1 MDVNIV
7 LFDDFETLD
16 AFGPAEVFG
25 KLPEHFHLR
34 YLSVSGD
41 VINSTQ
47 GGKVWTDFLIPEEIE
62 GILLVPGGKGARRL
76 LWKDERTLNLSNIMP
91 AIEGNLSFYGKKGF
105 VVQVCDTV
113 SLFCIRN

>member
-47 GGKVWTDFLIPEEIE
+47 GGKVWTF
-62 GILLVPGGKGARRL
+62 
-76 LWKDERTLNLSNIMP
+76 
-91 AIEGNLSFYGKKGF
+91 
-105 VVQVCDTV
+105 
-113 SLFCIRN
+113 